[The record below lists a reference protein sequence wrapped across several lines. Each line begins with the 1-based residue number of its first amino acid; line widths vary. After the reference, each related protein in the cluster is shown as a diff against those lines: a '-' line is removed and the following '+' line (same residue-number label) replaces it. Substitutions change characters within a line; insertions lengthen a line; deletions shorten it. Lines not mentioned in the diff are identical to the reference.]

1 MNHPFLLDPDRAR
14 AYRILC
20 DHPSGST
27 RSWADQI
34 GWTRAQVRGFLAA
47 LTKFGLAEVTP
58 LGRLGSVFRPG
69 ETGLDRAPLGE
80 TGRDRATEPVYPR
93 APTDVLGSSGLTASR
108 CALARVDVD
117 NCAELA
123 ITAANDPFR
132 GLSEWWPIS
141 LDHQG
146 SHVMVEGWLGKGIP
160 PEDIVRLVAMRA
172 RKWNIEKAGGP
183 PRSLGAPWFKNGVP
197 ADWRMEKVEAAR
209 GQLSLVLL
217 TQEKTAAVPTLEARQ
232 PSALESGPPPTPP
245 QPSVPLSPETLTAW
259 RTAFENAKPG
269 QRSEVA

>member
-1 MNHPFLLDPDRAR
+1 MNHAFLLDPDRAR

-34 GWTRAQVRGFLAA
+34 GWTHKRMRGFLAS
-47 LTKFGLAEVTP
+47 LTKFGLGEVRA
-58 LGRLGSVFRPG
+58 LGKQGSVFEPCPIVP
-69 ETGLDRAPLGE
+69 DRAPSCPTVPEGTGE
-80 TGRDRATEPVYPR
+80 PFYPC

-146 SHVMVEGWLGKGIP
+146 SHITVEGWLAKGIP
-160 PEDIVRLVAMRA
+160 PEAIVRLVAMRA
-172 RKWNIEKAGGP
+172 RKWNMDKAGGP

-197 ADWRMEKVEAAR
+197 ADWRMEKIEAAR
-209 GQLSLVLL
+209 GQLALVLL
-217 TQEKTAAVPTLEARQ
+217 TEEKAAVPPTEAR
-232 PSALESGPPPTPP
+232 PSDVALEEGSPPSPP
-245 QPSVPLSPETLTAW
+245 QPPLSPEAQAAM
-259 RTAFENAKPG
+259 RTAFENPG
-269 QRSEVA
+269 RRLEIA